1 MLFGEEKLTFGA
13 RGANKHLA
21 RGSLLGQ
28 IFPYG
33 RMSRFLASRRDS
45 PRPPVGRTLRIGL
58 EVGDGDSAT
67 LKKGGG
73 GVGKIGKVLIK

>member
-21 RGSLLGQ
+21 RGSLQGQ

-45 PRPPVGRTLRIGL
+45 PRPPLGKILRTGL
-58 EVGDGDSAT
+58 EVGEGDSAKF
-67 LKKGGG
+67 LKRGC
-73 GVGKIGKVLIK
+73 GVVKIGKVFLK